1 MDGDTYLLHQVHAA
15 KLAADA
21 SADVMS
27 TWLMWQRR
35 VPEAVLASFLPA
47 GIASAIVSRRDLSG
61 LRLTHRGRYVLA
73 HMPPSAQ
80 AVRFVGLLVSWRA
93 AYRHR
98 PWGIVTG
105 HLLVVA
111 GWSFGLAGHQ

>member
-1 MDGDTYLLHQVHAA
+1 
-15 KLAADA
+15 
-21 SADVMS
+21 
-27 TWLMWQRR
+27 
-35 VPEAVLASFLPA
+35 
-47 GIASAIVSRRDLSG
+47 
-61 LRLTHRGRYVLA
+61 
-73 HMPPSAQ
+73 MPPSAQ